1 MPWYSVD
8 KNHGVDSAKGRN
20 RNISGSRPRNGYSVR
35 MWGQSMPDSSFGTFS
50 CNKQAREG
58 RKIEVEGMFCLL
70 LCVLFF

>member
-8 KNHGVDSAKGRN
+8 KNHAVGSAKGRN
-20 RNISGSRPRNGYSVR
+20 SNVSSFRLRNGYSMR
-35 MWGQSMPDSSFGTFS
+35 MWGQSMPDSSFRTFS
-50 CNKQAREG
+50 CNKQACEG